1 MLELSIIVCTY
12 NRADLLGQCL
22 DSLFAQDAPKDV
34 YEVIVIN
41 NNSTDGTEGLVR
53 KKINQYPGLSY
64 IKETNIGLS
73 YARNTGYKAAKGRWV
88 GYIDDD
94 ALSNP
99 DLISEVLRTIKNYS
113 FDCFGGAFI
122 AWYVEKKPWWLP
134 ERPFYFTNVIGK
146 PHHCTELKK
155 GYISGGVAFYKKT
168 VLEETGGFNTS
179 LGMTGNKIHYGEE
192 TELQIRIRQ
201 KGYTI
206 GYNPKIIIQHYV
218 APYKLKMSWFL
229 KSSYAVGKSYYST
242 FGGGNVFVVSVKSIL
257 KSWYV
262 LIKNTVLFRYEPR
275 IILIEKLKSIGLTF
289 GFIASIFS
297 AKEKS

>member
-1 MLELSIIVCTY
+1 VLELSIIVCTY

-22 DSLFAQDAPKDV
+22 ESLFAQDAPKDI
-34 YEVIVIN
+34 YEVIVVD
-41 NNSTDGTEGLVR
+41 NNSTDSTEEVVKEQIKLHPSLR
-53 KKINQYPGLSY
+53 Y
-64 IKETNIGLS
+64 IKETKVGLS
-73 YARNTGYKAAKGRWV
+73 YARNTGYKSSLGSWV

-99 DLISEVLRTIKNYS
+99 DLVSEVIRTIEHYP

-134 ERPFYFTNVIGK
+134 QRPFYFTNVIGK
-146 PHHCTELKK
+146 PDHCTELAK
-155 GYISGGVAFYKKT
+155 GYISGGVAFYKRAL
-168 VLEETGGFNTS
+168 LEEAGGFNTS

-201 KGYTI
+201 KGYII
-206 GYNPKIIIQHYV
+206 GYNPQIIIKHYV
-218 APYKLKMSWFL
+218 APYKLKMTWFL
-229 KSSYAVGKSYYST
+229 KSSYAVGKSYYNT
-242 FGGGNVFVVSVKSIL
+242 FGGGNIFLVSAKSIL

-262 LIKNTVLFRYEPR
+262 LVKNTILFKYEPK
-275 IILIEKLKSIGLTF
+275 IIFIEKLKSIGLTF

-297 AKEKS
+297 GKEKS